1 MNFFYGKERNMI
13 MEFQI
18 GPIRPPSEA
27 NSLLL
32 RVTENCPWNKC
43 KFCMLYK
50 TKKFHTRT
58 VEKIK
63 KDIDVMSY
71 YRDKIQNHQLNG
83 NLDIV
88 AIQKEFD
95 QLSTQNEKEC
105 YYMVFHWLTEGNSH
119 SIFLQDA
126 NTLVLKTEWLM
137 EILKYIRQKLPEI
150 QRVTSYGRADTL
162 SRITQ
167 EQFYQLKAAGLDRIH
182 SGFETGSDEVLEL
195 IGKGST
201 QKQQIEGGKKVK
213 QAGIELSIYFM
224 PGAGGKVYSQKN
236 AIETANVINAI
247 NPDFVRLR
255 TFVVKAGSLM
265 EDLVKAGKFIE
276 CSDIEKL
283 QEIKMMLEH
292 IQNCSGYLAS
302 DHIINLLQNV
312 NGYLDKDLPA
322 MLEYINSF
330 FALPRET
337 QRKYQIAR
345 RMGFA
350 GDWTMMDGLNYQ
362 NIENIEKNIPDGEQ
376 FEKLLNHYMDYYI

>member
-1 MNFFYGKERNMI
+1 MK
-13 MEFQI
+13 FQI

-58 VEKIK
+58 VKEIK
-63 KDIDVMSY
+63 KDIDAMAY
-71 YRDKIQNHQLNG
+71 YRDKIQSHYLNG
-83 NLDIV
+83 NLDRK
-88 AIQKEFD
+88 AIQEEFD
-95 QLSTQNEKEC
+95 QLPTQKEKEC

-126 NTLVLKTEWLM
+126 NTLVLKTEWLV
-137 EILKYIRQKLPEI
+137 EIVTYIRQKLPEI

-162 SRITQ
+162 SCITQ
-167 EQFYQLKAAGLDRIH
+167 EQFYQLKSAGLDRIH
-182 SGFETGSDEVLEL
+182 SGFETGSDDVLQL

-224 PGAGGKVYSQKN
+224 PGAGGKEYSQKN
-236 AIETANVINAI
+236 AIETANVINAV

-255 TFVVKAGSLM
+255 TFVVKTGSLM
-265 EDLVKAGKFIE
+265 EDLVKTEKFIE

-283 QEIKMMLEH
+283 LEIKIMLEH
-292 IQNCSGYLAS
+292 IQNCNGYLAS

-312 NGYLDKDLPA
+312 NGYLDKDLYT

-330 FALPRET
+330 LALPRKM

-345 RMGFA
+345 RMGFSA
-350 GDWTMMDGLNYQ
+350 DWTMMDRLNHQ
-362 NIENIEKNIPDGEQ
+362 DMIEQYEKNIPDGEQ

>member
-1 MNFFYGKERNMI
+1 
-13 MEFQI
+13 
-18 GPIRPPSEA
+18 
-27 NSLLL
+27 
-32 RVTENCPWNKC
+32 
-43 KFCMLYK
+43 MLYK

-63 KDIDVMSY
+63 KDIDVMAY

>member
-1 MNFFYGKERNMI
+1 MK
-13 MEFQI
+13 FQI

-32 RVTENCPWNKC
+32 RVTENYPWNKC

-58 VEKIK
+58 VKEIK
-63 KDIDVMSY
+63 KDIDAMAY
-71 YRDKIQNHQLNG
+71 YRDKIQSHYLNG
-83 NLDIV
+83 NLDRK
-88 AIQKEFD
+88 AIQEEFD
-95 QLSTQNEKEC
+95 QLPTQKEKEC

-126 NTLVLKTEWLM
+126 NTLVLKTEWLV
-137 EILKYIRQKLPEI
+137 EIVTYIRQKLPEI

-162 SRITQ
+162 SCITQ
-167 EQFYQLKAAGLDRIH
+167 EQFYQLKSAGLDRIH
-182 SGFETGSDEVLEL
+182 SGFETGSDDVLQL

-224 PGAGGKVYSQKN
+224 PGAGGKEYSQKN
-236 AIETANVINAI
+236 AIETANVINAV

-255 TFVVKAGSLM
+255 TFVVKTGSLM
-265 EDLVKAGKFIE
+265 EDLVKTEKFIE

-283 QEIKMMLEH
+283 LEIKIMLEH
-292 IQNCSGYLAS
+292 IQNCNGYLAS

-312 NGYLDKDLPA
+312 NGYLDKDLYT

-330 FALPRET
+330 LALPRKM

-345 RMGFA
+345 RMGFSA
-350 GDWTMMDGLNYQ
+350 DWTMMDRLNHQ
-362 NIENIEKNIPDGEQ
+362 DMIEQYEKNIPDGEQ
-376 FEKLLNHYMDYYI
+376 FEILLNHYMDYYI